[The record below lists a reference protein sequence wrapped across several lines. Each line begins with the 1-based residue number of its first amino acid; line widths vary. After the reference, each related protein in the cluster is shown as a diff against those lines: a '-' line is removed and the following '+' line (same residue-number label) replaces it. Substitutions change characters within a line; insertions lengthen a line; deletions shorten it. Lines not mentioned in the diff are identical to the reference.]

1 MKNILTSIDDTV
13 EIRVKDYGIGIA
25 KEYHEKIF
33 EKFYRIDK
41 ARSRANGGSGLG
53 LAIVKDIVELHNGK
67 ISIESE
73 QGKGAEFI
81 IKLPN
86 QF

>member
-41 ARSRANGGSGLG
+41 ARSRANGGSG
-53 LAIVKDIVELHNGK
+53 
-67 ISIESE
+67 
-73 QGKGAEFI
+73 
-81 IKLPN
+81 
-86 QF
+86 

>member
-67 ISIESE
+67 ISIERE

-86 QF
+86 QS